1 MSMPLRNLILTE
13 LWNLMSKQQ
22 TKEKLIEAAI
32 ILFSQN
38 NIETLSVQKINET
51 AGVANKSA
59 LYYHFKSKWGLV
71 EAALDHV
78 MQPYMADSLELLNA
92 IPSDNVQ
99 VSDVVDALMKPMV
112 KILLQDNGIHY
123 LKFFSKT
130 ISAGDEGRVIVA
142 KTLVPIANKA
152 VALLKQALPDAD
164 SNAIS
169 LKVLFTF
176 NIILNVISDIG
187 LEHFWPTDVKDHRL
201 LGKYLKDYIEGGMR
215 FKAEHFYK

>member
-1 MSMPLRNLILTE
+1 
-13 LWNLMSKQQ
+13 MSKQ

-38 NIETLSVQKINET
+38 NIETLSVQRINET

-71 EAALDHV
+71 EATLDHV
-78 MQPYMADSLELLNA
+78 MQPYVIDSLKLLNA
-92 IPSDNVQ
+92 IPPDNVQ

-112 KILLQDNGIHY
+112 KILLQNNGIHY
-123 LKFFSKT
+123 IKFFSKT

-142 KTLVPIANKA
+142 KTLVPISNKA
-152 VALLKQALPDAD
+152 VDLLQQALPDAD
-164 SNAIS
+164 PNAIS

-176 NIILNVISDIG
+176 NIILNVISDVG
-187 LEHFWPTDVKDHRL
+187 LEHFWPTEVKDQRL
-201 LGKYLKDYIEGGMR
+201 IAKYLKDYIEGGIR
-215 FKAEHFYK
+215 FKAEHFYS

>member
-1 MSMPLRNLILTE
+1 
-13 LWNLMSKQQ
+13 MSKQ

-38 NIETLSVQKINET
+38 NIETLSVQRINET

-78 MQPYMADSLELLNA
+78 MQPYVIDSLELLNA
-92 IPSDNVQ
+92 IPPDNVQ
-99 VSDVVDALMKPMV
+99 VSDVVDALMKPMI
-112 KILLQDNGIHY
+112 KILLQNNGIHY
-123 LKFFSKT
+123 IKFFSKT

-142 KTLVPIANKA
+142 KTLVPISNKA
-152 VALLKQALPDAD
+152 VGLLQQALPDAD
-164 SNAIS
+164 PNAIS

-176 NIILNVISDIG
+176 NIILNVISDVGI
-187 LEHFWPTDVKDHRL
+187 EHFWPTEVKDHKL
-201 LGKYLKDYIEGGMR
+201 IAKYLKDYIEGGIR
-215 FKAEHFYK
+215 FKAEHFYS

>member
-1 MSMPLRNLILTE
+1 
-13 LWNLMSKQQ
+13 MSKQ

-38 NIETLSVQKINET
+38 NIETLSVQRINET

-78 MQPYMADSLELLNA
+78 MQPYVIDSLELLNA
-92 IPSDNVQ
+92 IPPDNVQ

-112 KILLQDNGIHY
+112 KILLQNNGIHY
-123 LKFFSKT
+123 IKFFSKT

-142 KTLVPIANKA
+142 KTLVPISNKA
-152 VALLKQALPDAD
+152 VGLLQQALPDAD
-164 SNAIS
+164 PNAIS

-176 NIILNVISDIG
+176 NIILNVISDVG
-187 LEHFWPTDVKDHRL
+187 LEHFWPTEVKDHKL
-201 LGKYLKDYIEGGMR
+201 LAKYLKDYIEGGIR
-215 FKAEHFYK
+215 FKADHFYS

>member
-1 MSMPLRNLILTE
+1 
-13 LWNLMSKQQ
+13 MSKQ

-38 NIETLSVQKINET
+38 NIETLSVQRINET

-78 MQPYMADSLELLNA
+78 MQPYVIDSLELLNA
-92 IPSDNVQ
+92 IPPDNVQ
-99 VSDVVDALMKPMV
+99 VSDVVEALMKPMV
-112 KILLQDNGIHY
+112 KILLQHNGIHY
-123 LKFFSKT
+123 IKFFSKT

-142 KTLVPIANKA
+142 KTLVPISNKA
-152 VALLKQALPDAD
+152 VGLLQQALPDAD
-164 SNAIS
+164 PNAIS

-176 NIILNVISDIG
+176 NIILNVISDVG
-187 LEHFWPTDVKDHRL
+187 LEHFWPTEVKDHKL
-201 LGKYLKDYIEGGMR
+201 LAKYLKDYIEGGIR
-215 FKAEHFYK
+215 FKADHFYS

>member
-1 MSMPLRNLILTE
+1 MSN
-13 LWNLMSKQQ
+13 Q

-32 ILFSQN
+32 VLFSQN
-38 NIETLSVQKINET
+38 NIETMSVQKINEM

-78 MQPYMADSLELLNA
+78 MNPYVAESLALLQSIN
-92 IPSDNVQ
+92 PEQVL

-112 KILLQDNGIHY
+112 KILLQDNGLFY

-130 ISAGDEGRVIVA
+130 ISAGDEGRLIVA
-142 KTLVPIANKA
+142 KYLVPISYSAMH
-152 VALLKQALPDAD
+152 LLKKALPDAD
-164 SNAIS
+164 PNALS

-176 NIILNVISDIG
+176 NTILNIISDVG
-187 LEHFWPTDVKDHRL
+187 LEQFWPTEITDRKQI
-201 LGKYLKDYIEGGMR
+201 GKYLRDYIEGGIS
-215 FKAEHFYK
+215 FKVQESYKI

>member
-1 MSMPLRNLILTE
+1 
-13 LWNLMSKQQ
+13 MSKQ

-32 ILFSQN
+32 VLFSQN

-78 MQPYMADSLELLNA
+78 MQPYVTESLTLLNS
-92 IPSDNVQ
+92 IHPDHVQ
-99 VSDVVDALMKPMV
+99 VADVVDALMKPMV
-112 KILLQDNGIHY
+112 KILLQENGIHY
-123 LKFFSKT
+123 IKFFSKT
-130 ISAGDEGRVIVA
+130 ISAGDEGRRIVA
-142 KTLVPIANKA
+142 NTLVPISNKA
-152 VALLKQALPDAD
+152 VQLLQRALPDAEPD
-164 SNAIS
+164 AVS

-187 LEHFWPTDVKDHRL
+187 LEHFWPTKVKDHRL
-201 LGKYLKDYIEGGMR
+201 LGKYLKDYIEGGIN
-215 FKAEHFYK
+215 FKINEIYK

>member
-1 MSMPLRNLILTE
+1 
-13 LWNLMSKQQ
+13 MSKQ

-38 NIETLSVQKINET
+38 NIETLSVQRINET

-78 MQPYMADSLELLNA
+78 MQPYVIDSLELLNA
-92 IPSDNVQ
+92 IPPDNVQ
-99 VSDVVDALMKPMV
+99 VPDVVDALMKPMV
-112 KILLQDNGIHY
+112 KILLQNNGIHY
-123 LKFFSKT
+123 IKFFSKT

-142 KTLVPIANKA
+142 KTLVPISNKA
-152 VALLKQALPDAD
+152 VGLLQQALPDAD
-164 SNAIS
+164 PNAIS

-176 NIILNVISDIG
+176 NIILNVISDVG
-187 LEHFWPTDVKDHRL
+187 LEHFWPTEVKDHKL
-201 LGKYLKDYIEGGMR
+201 LAKYLKDYIEGGIR
-215 FKAEHFYK
+215 FKADHFYS

>member
-1 MSMPLRNLILTE
+1 MSN
-13 LWNLMSKQQ
+13 Q

-32 ILFSQN
+32 VLFSQN

-78 MQPYMADSLELLNA
+78 MNPYVEDSLASLKA
-92 IPSDNVQ
+92 IDSDHVQ
-99 VSDVVDALMKPMV
+99 VSDVVDALMKPMI
-112 KILLQDNGIHY
+112 KILMQDNGLFH

-130 ISAGDEGRVIVA
+130 ISAGDEGRIIVA
-142 KTLVPIANKA
+142 KHLVPISHSA
-152 VALLKQALPDAD
+152 VHLLRKALPDAD
-164 SNAIS
+164 PNAIS
-169 LKVLFTF
+169 LKVMFTF

-187 LEHFWPTDVKDHRL
+187 LEAYWPTDVKDRKSI
-201 LGKYLKDYIEGGMR
+201 GKYLRDYIEGGIC
-215 FKAEHFYK
+215 FKADQSYKV

>member
-1 MSMPLRNLILTE
+1 
-13 LWNLMSKQQ
+13 MSKQ

-38 NIETLSVQKINET
+38 NIETLSVQRINET

-78 MQPYMADSLELLNA
+78 IQPYVIDSLELLNA
-92 IPSDNVQ
+92 IPSNNVQ

-112 KILLQDNGIHY
+112 KILLQNNGIHY
-123 LKFFSKT
+123 IKFFSKT

-142 KTLVPIANKA
+142 KTLVPISNKA
-152 VALLKQALPDAD
+152 VGLLQQALPDAD
-164 SNAIS
+164 PNAIS

-176 NIILNVISDIG
+176 NIILNVISDVG
-187 LEHFWPTDVKDHRL
+187 LEHFWPTEVKDHKL
-201 LGKYLKDYIEGGMR
+201 LAKYLKDYIEGGIR
-215 FKAEHFYK
+215 FKADHFYS

>member
-1 MSMPLRNLILTE
+1 MSN
-13 LWNLMSKQQ
+13 Q

-78 MQPYMADSLELLNA
+78 MKSYVVDSLALLNA
-92 IPSDNVQ
+92 IQPEQMQ

-112 KILLQDNGIHY
+112 KILLLENGIHY

-130 ISAGDEGRVIVA
+130 ISAGDEGRIIVA
-142 KTLVPIANKA
+142 NTLVPISNKA
-152 VALLKQALPDAD
+152 VSLLQLALPEAEPDAL
-164 SNAIS
+164 S

-176 NIILNVISDIG
+176 NTILNVISDIG
-187 LEHFWPTDVKDHRL
+187 LEQFWPTNVKDHKLIGR
-201 LGKYLKDYIEGGMR
+201 YLKDYIEGAIR
-215 FKAEHFYK
+215 FKVDTTH

>member
-1 MSMPLRNLILTE
+1 
-13 LWNLMSKQQ
+13 MSKQ

-38 NIETLSVQKINET
+38 NIETLSVQRINET

-78 MQPYMADSLELLNA
+78 MQPYVIDSLELLNA
-92 IPSDNVQ
+92 IPPDNVQ

-112 KILLQDNGIHY
+112 KILLQNNGIHY
-123 LKFFSKT
+123 IKFFSKT

-142 KTLVPIANKA
+142 KTLVPISNKA
-152 VALLKQALPDAD
+152 VDLLQQALPDAD
-164 SNAIS
+164 PNAIS

-176 NIILNVISDIG
+176 NIILNVISDVG
-187 LEHFWPTDVKDHRL
+187 LEHFWPTEVKDHKL
-201 LGKYLKDYIEGGMR
+201 LAKYLKDYIEGGIR
-215 FKAEHFYK
+215 FKADHFY

>member
-1 MSMPLRNLILTE
+1 
-13 LWNLMSKQQ
+13 MSKQ

-38 NIETLSVQKINET
+38 NIETLSVQRINET

-78 MQPYMADSLELLNA
+78 MQPYVIDSLELLNA
-92 IPSDNVQ
+92 IPSNNVQ

-112 KILLQDNGIHY
+112 KILLQNNGIHY
-123 LKFFSKT
+123 IKFFSKT

-142 KTLVPIANKA
+142 KTLVPISNKA
-152 VALLKQALPDAD
+152 VGLLQQALPDAD
-164 SNAIS
+164 PNAIS

-187 LEHFWPTDVKDHRL
+187 LEHFWPTEVKDHKL
-201 LGKYLKDYIEGGMR
+201 LAKYLKDYIEGGIR
-215 FKAEHFYK
+215 FKADHFY

>member
-1 MSMPLRNLILTE
+1 
-13 LWNLMSKQQ
+13 MSKQ

-32 ILFSQN
+32 VLFSQN

-78 MQPYMADSLELLNA
+78 MQPYVTESLALLNS
-92 IPSDNVQ
+92 IHPDQVQ
-99 VSDVVDALMKPMV
+99 VADVVDALMKPMV
-112 KILLQDNGIHY
+112 KILLQENGIHY
-123 LKFFSKT
+123 IKFFSKT
-130 ISAGDEGRVIVA
+130 ISAGDEGRRIVA
-142 KTLVPIANKA
+142 NTLVPISNKA
-152 VALLKQALPDAD
+152 VQLLQRALPDAEPD
-164 SNAIS
+164 AVS

-187 LEHFWPTDVKDHRL
+187 LEHFWPTKVKNHRL
-201 LGKYLKDYIEGGMR
+201 LGKYLKDYIEGGIN
-215 FKAEHFYK
+215 FKINEIYK

>member
-1 MSMPLRNLILTE
+1 
-13 LWNLMSKQQ
+13 MSKQ

-38 NIETLSVQKINET
+38 NIETLSVQRINET

-78 MQPYMADSLELLNA
+78 MQPYVIDSLELLNA
-92 IPSDNVQ
+92 IPSNNVQ
-99 VSDVVDALMKPMV
+99 ISDVVDALMKPMV
-112 KILLQDNGIHY
+112 KILLQNNGIHY
-123 LKFFSKT
+123 IKFFSKT

-142 KTLVPIANKA
+142 KTLVPISNKA
-152 VALLKQALPDAD
+152 VGLLQQALPDAD
-164 SNAIS
+164 PNAIS

-176 NIILNVISDIG
+176 NIILNVISDVG
-187 LEHFWPTDVKDHRL
+187 LEHFWPTEVKDHKL
-201 LGKYLKDYIEGGMR
+201 LAKYLKDYIEGGIR
-215 FKAEHFYK
+215 FKADHFYS

>member
-1 MSMPLRNLILTE
+1 
-13 LWNLMSKQQ
+13 MSKQ

-32 ILFSQN
+32 VLFSQN

-78 MQPYMADSLELLNA
+78 MQPYVTESLALLNS
-92 IPSDNVQ
+92 IHPDQVQ
-99 VSDVVDALMKPMV
+99 VADVVDALMKPMV
-112 KILLQDNGIHY
+112 KILLQENGIHY
-123 LKFFSKT
+123 IKFFSKT
-130 ISAGDEGRVIVA
+130 ISAGDEGRRIVA
-142 KTLVPIANKA
+142 NTLVPISNKA
-152 VALLKQALPDAD
+152 VQLLQRALPDAEPD
-164 SNAIS
+164 AVS

-187 LEHFWPTDVKDHRL
+187 LEHFWPTKVKDHRL
-201 LGKYLKDYIEGGMR
+201 LGKYLKDYIEGGIN
-215 FKAEHFYK
+215 FKINEIYK

>member
-1 MSMPLRNLILTE
+1 
-13 LWNLMSKQQ
+13 MSKQ

-38 NIETLSVQKINET
+38 NIETLSVQRINET

-78 MQPYMADSLELLNA
+78 MQPYVIDSLELLNA
-92 IPSDNVQ
+92 IPSNNVQ

-112 KILLQDNGIHY
+112 KILLQNNGIHY
-123 LKFFSKT
+123 IKFFSKT

-142 KTLVPIANKA
+142 KTLVPISNKA
-152 VALLKQALPDAD
+152 VGLLQQALPDAD
-164 SNAIS
+164 PNAIS

-176 NIILNVISDIG
+176 NIILNVISDVG
-187 LEHFWPTDVKDHRL
+187 LEHFWPTEVKDHKL
-201 LGKYLKDYIEGGMR
+201 LAKYLKDYIEGGIR
-215 FKAEHFYK
+215 FKADHFYS

>member
-1 MSMPLRNLILTE
+1 
-13 LWNLMSKQQ
+13 MSKQ

-32 ILFSQN
+32 VLFSQN

-78 MQPYMADSLELLNA
+78 MQPYVTESLALLNS
-92 IPSDNVQ
+92 IHPDQVQ
-99 VSDVVDALMKPMV
+99 VADVVDALMKPMV
-112 KILLQDNGIHY
+112 KILLQENGIHY
-123 LKFFSKT
+123 IKFFSKT
-130 ISAGDEGRVIVA
+130 ISAGDEGRRIVA
-142 KTLVPIANKA
+142 NTLVPISNKA
-152 VALLKQALPDAD
+152 VQLLQRALPDAEPD
-164 SNAIS
+164 AVS

-187 LEHFWPTDVKDHRL
+187 LEHFWPTKVKDHRL
-201 LGKYLKDYIEGGMR
+201 LGKYLKDYIEGGIN
-215 FKAEHFYK
+215 FKINEVYK

>member
-1 MSMPLRNLILTE
+1 
-13 LWNLMSKQQ
+13 MSKQ

-38 NIETLSVQKINET
+38 NIETLSVQRINET

-78 MQPYMADSLELLNA
+78 MQPYIIDSLELLNA
-92 IPSDNVQ
+92 IPPDNVQ

-112 KILLQDNGIHY
+112 KILLQNNGIHY
-123 LKFFSKT
+123 IKFFSKT

-142 KTLVPIANKA
+142 KTLVPISNKA
-152 VALLKQALPDAD
+152 VGLLQQALPDAD
-164 SNAIS
+164 PNAIS

-176 NIILNVISDIG
+176 NIILNVISDVG
-187 LEHFWPTDVKDHRL
+187 LEHFWPTEVKDHKL
-201 LGKYLKDYIEGGMR
+201 LAKYLKDYIEGGIR
-215 FKAEHFYK
+215 FKADHFYS

>member
-1 MSMPLRNLILTE
+1 MSN
-13 LWNLMSKQQ
+13 Q

-32 ILFSQN
+32 VLFSQN

-51 AGVANKSA
+51 AKVANKSA

-78 MQPYMADSLELLNA
+78 MTPYVTDSLALLNA
-92 IPSDNVQ
+92 IQPEQIQ

-112 KILLQDNGIHY
+112 KILLQENGIHY

-130 ISAGDEGRVIVA
+130 ISAGDEGRIIVV
-142 KTLVPIANKA
+142 KTLVPISDKA
-152 VALLKQALPDAD
+152 VNLLQLALPDAEPD
-164 SNAIS
+164 AIA

-176 NIILNVISDIG
+176 NTILNVVSDIG
-187 LEHFWPTDVKDHRL
+187 LEHFWPTNVKDHKL
-201 LGKYLKDYIEGGMR
+201 LGKYLKDYIEGGIR
-215 FKAEHFYK
+215 FKVNQSYD